1 MDGGGGDDDDDDDG
15 DENVSSSPSPG
26 FGGDDEEAKGRRPDI
41 AYPLSPHLRFRLH
54 PDGTFSPS
62 IP

>member
-1 MDGGGGDDDDDDDG
+1 MDGGGGDGDG

-26 FGGDDEEAKGRRPDI
+26 FGGDEEEAKGRRPDI
-41 AYPLSPHLRFRLH
+41 AYPLPLSPHLRFRLH

-62 IP
+62 VP